1 VAVVQHA
8 VKQDKGRCSE
18 DEEYVNVRIL
28 TEMTF
33 DPKSRM
39 FIKDEAEVTFG
50 DLECL
55 FT

>member
-1 VAVVQHA
+1 MVVVRDV

-18 DEEYVNVRIL
+18 DEEYVNSRIW

-33 DPKSRM
+33 APKSRM
-39 FIKDEAEVTFG
+39 FIEDEAEVTFG